1 MSRRP
6 SISDPV
12 FLDEVWA
19 DRLGIDSAEAVED
32 ELRARFEHL
41 SRFVLCGGMP
51 PAGKA
56 GVSAEAA
63 TACGELWILTGFL
76 ADAKR
81 VLSGEED
88 GR

>member
-1 MSRRP
+1 MH
-6 SISDPV
+6 DPV

-19 DRLGIDSAEAVED
+19 DRLGIDSVDGVED

-56 GVSAEAA
+56 VSAEAA
-63 TACGELWILTGFL
+63 TAYGELWVLSGFL